1 MRRGYTGK
9 VNINMN
15 LHLGPVMLDVV
26 GATLTDDD
34 RKRLTHPLTGGV
46 ILFSRNFQ
54 SPAQLAALTAEI
66 HALRTPPLLIA
77 VDHEGGRVQRFR
89 DGFTAI
95 PPMRELGVA
104 WEKNAT
110 QAKQLAQDTGYVLA
124 AELRARGVDLT
135 FAPVLDVDFKRSSV
149 IGDRAFHADPE
160 IIAPLAQAL
169 VHGFQLGG
177 MSSVGKH
184 FPGHGHVRADSHHEI
199 PVDDRSYVDIEQCD
213 LIPFRRLI
221 GAGLAAVMPAHVI
234 YPQVDVLPAGF
245 SPKWLKQILR
255 KQLKFDGVIFSDDL
269 SMEGAKGVGGIVAR
283 ANAALSAGCDMVLVC
298 NDAGAADE
306 LLAGLE
312 YHMPAVGQARLA
324 AMRGRG
330 PVQGMAA
337 LSALPEYQRALAVVQ
352 AIGKR
357 EGDLFA

>member
-1 MRRGYTGK
+1 
-9 VNINMN
+9 
-15 LHLGPVMLDVV
+15 MLDVMGV
-26 GATLTDDD
+26 ALTDDD
-34 RKRLTHPLTGGV
+34 RRRLTHPLTGGV
-46 ILFSRNFQ
+46 ILFTRNYQ
-54 SPAQLAALTAEI
+54 SPQQLMALTAEI
-66 HALRTPPLLIA
+66 HALRTPALLIA

-89 DGFTAI
+89 EGFTAI
-95 PPMRELGVA
+95 PAMRELGA
-104 WEKNAT
+104 AFESNA
-110 QAKQLAQDTGYVLA
+110 AKARQIAQDTGYVLA
-124 AELRARGVDLT
+124 MELRAQGIDLT

-169 VHGFQLGG
+169 VHGFNRGG

-184 FPGHGHVRADSHHEI
+184 FPGHGHVRADSHHEV

-221 GAGLAAVMPAHVI
+221 AAGLGAIMPAHVI
-234 YPQVDVLPAGF
+234 YPQVDSEPAGF
-245 SPKWLKQILR
+245 SSKWLKQILR
-255 KQLKFDGVIFSDDL
+255 RQLEFDGVIFSDDL
-269 SMEGAKGVGGIVAR
+269 SMEGAKVGAGAGGVVAR

-298 NDAGAADE
+298 NDADAADE

-312 YHMPAVGQARLA
+312 YTMPAVGQARLA

-330 PVQGMAA
+330 AAQGMAE
-337 LSALPEYQRALAVVQ
+337 LTGLPEYQRALAAVKALSQ
-352 AIGKR
+352 R